1 MAVIAPSMG
10 SRVDNDSFH
19 AGNLFATQYGDKIDN
34 TMTTVIH
41 INQQTILSLLQ
52 SLLEHEAD
60 TASSTRTLLAST
72 LVRYDR
78 TEKQSYF

>member
-1 MAVIAPSMG
+1 MIPFMQG
-10 SRVDNDSFH
+10 IC
-19 AGNLFATQYGDKIDN
+19 FATQYGDKIDY

-41 INQQTILSLLQ
+41 NNQETILSLLQ

-72 LVRYDR
+72 LVQYDR
-78 TEKQSYF
+78 TEKHSYF